1 MSREHKYR
9 SVVKLT
15 FFLFFLLIVEIYP
28 HNFFT
33 SLSENW
39 TTYVLYVKDGK
50 VPVLKNPSDE
60 ADTIRFVYY
69 RDKILVVEQEWGK
82 LGWKKVVYPVN
93 GFIRE
98 KSLMTFTEKKDID
111 ERFKN
116 SVQENEYSKW
126 EWEVIYCKNENV
138 LVKENMDNASATIG
152 LLRENEKVLIIK
164 EQFKLPGVWVKS
176 VYPERGFVKYSEAFA
191 GQNYPYFAVGA
202 SYGAF
207 HMPYEKNLKNY
218 FNPLG
223 GYLEYSRTKWNFG
236 IRFGYNHA
244 ESRITTF
251 FIKTDQIF
259 AHIVYK
265 FYRLFNNKLELYA
278 FAGANYWY
286 SSFENRKYESGN
298 SFFKLEKDKG
308 PGYTAGGGII
318 YNLSN
323 FFIEAQYNIFGSR
336 QAEFGNKPELG
347 SFSNYSTLYP
357 GSNHFEIIFGY
368 RFVL

>member
-1 MSREHKYR
+1 MTREHKYR
-9 SVVKLT
+9 SKISLT
-15 FFLFFLLIVEIYP
+15 FLLLFLLIIELHP
-28 HNFFT
+28 RSFFT
-33 SLSENW
+33 SPSENW
-39 TTYVLYVKDGK
+39 TAYVLYVKDGK
-50 VPVLKNPSDE
+50 VPVLRSPSED
-60 ADTIRFVYY
+60 ADTISFVYY
-69 RDKILVVEQEWGK
+69 RDKILVVEKEWEK

-93 GFIRE
+93 GFISE
-98 KSLMTFTEKKDID
+98 KSLMTFMEKKNID
-111 ERFKN
+111 ERFK
-116 SVQENEYSKW
+116 SPVEENEYSKW
-126 EWEVIYCKNENV
+126 EWEIIYCNNDYV
-138 LVKENMDNASATIG
+138 FVKEKPDNTSETAG
-152 LLRENEKVLIIK
+152 LIRKNDKVLIIK
-164 EQFKLPGVWVKS
+164 EQVKFSGVWVKS
-176 VYPERGFVKYSEAFA
+176 VYPELGFVKYSEVFA

-202 SYGAF
+202 TYGAF
-207 HMPYEKNLKNY
+207 HTPYEKNLKNY
-218 FNPLG
+218 FNPVG
-223 GYLEYSRTKWNFG
+223 GYLEYSKTKWNFG

-259 AHIVYK
+259 AHLLYK
-265 FYRLFNNKLELYA
+265 FYRLFNNKLEMYV

-323 FFIEAQYNIFGSR
+323 FFIEAQYNFFGSR